1 MKKIFDGMTSFSTE
15 RPKTTIGIILVFIFS
30 LTPNAMFI
38 DFDNS
43 QDAFFP
49 DNETVQLL
57 NEIEDEYQ
65 ASIDFIRFIDD
76 IDSGDLYK
84 EETWTQLA
92 VLEAILLE
100 DENLQEYQYP
110 LFGIQANSG
119 MASSAIQWQ
128 RLQDPAGAELW
139 IAELESAITAIQNIE
154 NESLSSHLSNLT
166 QASNGIPSP
175 GLVSAEDLRNWQ
187 PEDPTVWLERLDSGE
202 NLI

>member
-15 RPKTTIGIILVFIFS
+15 RPKTTIGIILIFIFS

-76 IDSGDLYK
+76 IDSGDLYE

-100 DENLQEYQYP
+100 DENLQDYQYP

-154 NESLSSHLSNLT
+154 N
-166 QASNGIPSP
+166 
-175 GLVSAEDLRNWQ
+175 
-187 PEDPTVWLERLDSGE
+187 
-202 NLI
+202 